1 MGRPEP
7 FVEVEQED
15 DEVEDESEL
24 ILEKVEEEMAAEI
37 SDEEEENL
45 LHIDD
50 LQNLRVGNKVILVWQ
65 AQILVVIA
73 VLEYYKKFQVLRVI
87 EFKIYGKILP

>member
-1 MGRPEP
+1 MDRPEP

-50 LQNLRVGNKVILVWQ
+50 LQNLRVGNKVILVW
-65 AQILVVIA
+65 
-73 VLEYYKKFQVLRVI
+73 
-87 EFKIYGKILP
+87 

>member
-1 MGRPEP
+1 MFKGTIVDCFEIINVCLTMGRPEP

-50 LQNLRVGNKVILVWQ
+50 LQNLRIGNKVILMW
-65 AQILVVIA
+65 
-73 VLEYYKKFQVLRVI
+73 
-87 EFKIYGKILP
+87 

>member
-37 SDEEEENL
+37 SDEEEESL

-50 LQNLRVGNKVILVWQ
+50 LQNLRTGSKVILV
-65 AQILVVIA
+65 
-73 VLEYYKKFQVLRVI
+73 
-87 EFKIYGKILP
+87 

>member
-1 MGRPEP
+1 MKKKVICICLTVGRPEP

-24 ILEKVEEEMAAEI
+24 LLEKVEEDMAAEI

-45 LHIDD
+45 LHVDD
-50 LQNLRVGNKVILVWQ
+50 LQNLHIVNKVILVW
-65 AQILVVIA
+65 
-73 VLEYYKKFQVLRVI
+73 
-87 EFKIYGKILP
+87 

>member
-1 MGRPEP
+1 MSRPEP

-50 LQNLRVGNKVILVWQ
+50 LQNLRVGNKVILVW
-65 AQILVVIA
+65 
-73 VLEYYKKFQVLRVI
+73 
-87 EFKIYGKILP
+87 

>member
-50 LQNLRVGNKVILVWQ
+50 LQNLHTGNKVTLVW
-65 AQILVVIA
+65 
-73 VLEYYKKFQVLRVI
+73 
-87 EFKIYGKILP
+87 

>member
-1 MGRPEP
+1 MDCFEIINVCLTVGRPEP

-50 LQNLRVGNKVILVWQ
+50 LQNLHVGNKVMLVW
-65 AQILVVIA
+65 
-73 VLEYYKKFQVLRVI
+73 
-87 EFKIYGKILP
+87 

>member
-24 ILEKVEEEMAAEI
+24 ILEKVEEEMAAEM

-50 LQNLRVGNKVILVWQ
+50 LQNLRVGNKVMLVW
-65 AQILVVIA
+65 
-73 VLEYYKKFQVLRVI
+73 
-87 EFKIYGKILP
+87 

>member
-1 MGRPEP
+1 MKKKVIYICLTVGRPEP

-24 ILEKVEEEMAAEI
+24 LLEKVEEDMAAEI

-45 LHIDD
+45 LHVDD
-50 LQNLRVGNKVILVWQ
+50 LQNLHIGNKVILV
-65 AQILVVIA
+65 
-73 VLEYYKKFQVLRVI
+73 
-87 EFKIYGKILP
+87 

>member
-1 MGRPEP
+1 MDRPEP

-50 LQNLRVGNKVILVWQ
+50 LQNLRVGSKVILVW
-65 AQILVVIA
+65 
-73 VLEYYKKFQVLRVI
+73 
-87 EFKIYGKILP
+87 